1 MPTRYNNRKII
12 VNNSEYYEPIR
23 QSRGRK
29 AIVQYST
36 GKLKNPTIT
45 QRSRTKTS
53 NHIWK
58 YGDRLYN
65 LSHKFYGDPQ
75 YWWVIAWWNGYGIE
89 ADIKT
94 GATLS
99 IPLNIERALT
109 VLGV

>member
-1 MPTRYNNRKII
+1 MPSRYTNRKII
-12 VNNSEYYEPIR
+12 TNNSEYYEPIR
-23 QSRGRK
+23 ESRGRK
-29 AIVQYST
+29 AIVQYAT
-36 GKLKNPTIT
+36 GRLKNPTIRERARV
-45 QRSRTKTS
+45 RSAPY
-53 NHIWK
+53 IWK

-65 LSHKFYGDPQ
+65 LSFQYYGDTR

-99 IPLNIERALT
+99 IPMNLEKALT